1 MTARTSQDNG
11 PPTRISVRAMRA
23 DAVHR
28 LLASPSGASVLV
40 AADIYG
46 LRDLASWPRLVL
58 DVALDDLVADG
69 RLSDDEHG
77 HIRIEPLAKATA

>member
-1 MTARTSQDNG
+1 
-11 PPTRISVRAMRA
+11 MRA

-28 LLASPSGASVLV
+28 LLASPGGASVLV

-58 DVALDDLVADG
+58 DVALDDFVADG
-69 RLSDDEHG
+69 RITDDG
-77 HIRIEPLAKATA
+77 FGRIRVQPHAEAPA